1 MRSCFKRGIQPLKLD
16 QSATPDLLPLKSMFC
31 IMAAASRKKV
41 KVKHSDNV
49 FKCKNWMMT
58 SNIKVLLA
66 AAFNSDT
73 NLPVSELA
81 GAA

>member
-1 MRSCFKRGIQPLKLD
+1 
-16 QSATPDLLPLKSMFC
+16 MFC